1 MYNLTMPDL
10 LENKVKY
17 NSIGLLLFLVNLKD
31 PKNAKNAK
39 NAKRRDK
46 MAKEMTKRWKTKES

>member
-1 MYNLTMPDL
+1 MPDL

-17 NSIGLLLFLVNLKD
+17 NSIGLLIFLVNLKD
-31 PKNAKNAK
+31 AK

-46 MAKEMTKRWKTKES
+46 MAKEMTKRWKKKES

>member
-1 MYNLTMPDL
+1 MPDL

-17 NSIGLLLFLVNLKD
+17 NSIGLLIFLVNLKD

-46 MAKEMTKRWKTKES
+46 MAKEMTKRWKKKES

>member
-1 MYNLTMPDL
+1 MPDL

-17 NSIGLLLFLVNLKD
+17 NSIGLLIFLVNLKD

-46 MAKEMTKRWKTKES
+46 MEKEMTKRWKTKES